1 MHMKRFSLPLLAL
14 ALCLFGCTPKE
25 NPTPTPTPDPKPD
38 PPTEQVV
45 PAKVTL
51 NETSVSLTGEESKVV
66 TFTSA
71 TDWKAAVASDGSS
84 WLTVSPASGS
94 AGTTSVT
101 VKAKANPAYD
111 DRKTTFTITGTG
123 KDGSTSTGTV
133 HVTQAATLGMV
144 VEQKAFEVAAAGGT
158 VTVKVKAN
166 TDYTYT
172 IDASGQGWITETTT
186 RALTE
191 YVHTFKVDANDQY
204 DSRQGTITFKNTK
217 TGETDPVT
225 VTQDALLGM
234 IVEQK
239 AFEVATTGGSI
250 TVTVKANTE
259 YDYVISESC
268 KEWIT
273 ESATRGLTEYTHTF
287 KIAPNDQYDERIGVI
302 TFRDTKTGATEE
314 VQVKQASKS
323 GMFLATDSAEVSWEE
338 QTVEVKLMTNLD
350 FNVSIYNDWIA
361 RVDTRGLPEDI
372 VLFRIAANEYG
383 TPRTGEINFS
393 SADGSTSAVFTVKQ
407 GISPEF
413 EAERTALM
421 AIFNA
426 LDGSNWES
434 HENWGTEAPVTM
446 WPKVMCDENGH
457 VVSLNLNDPG
467 IKGSLPPEIGNLP
480 YLTDLNMGGPYVDCH
495 FTGSLPEE
503 IGNLTNL
510 KRLQMDNCPFEG
522 RLPES
527 LGNLSNLEWLYIA
540 RCEKLAPGPIPSW
553 IGNLT
558 KLKLIQ
564 IYGHNFTG
572 QLPESIGNLTNLEHL
587 DIIHCSLD
595 STVPASFGN
604 LRNLKFLRMSE
615 NGNLH
620 GPIPASLS
628 NLPEWW
634 RLWPGVV
641 YGNRFSQQD
650 IVDSNLPAPKG
661 QKLTASDGST
671 LDLDAVL
678 SGNKYTLLH
687 AWDIDFPNCLDFM
700 QTLRN
705 YYKQLPSGELYVFGL
720 MSSNKL
726 ESAQAQEAYNQAKG
740 IYAQYD
746 IPWKQVFDEVYSY
759 NRPFGDEYGDSC
771 YPYGSINEVVL
782 FKGDKVVRTSLA
794 TGIPNDC
801 LTYLADEY
809 DLTLKFYESTDYSQ
823 DGKVEMLQTAK
834 EGNGIDLV
842 VMGDGFSDRLIADGT
857 YRKTMVDA
865 MEGFFSVE
873 PFASFRNLFNVYM
886 VTAVSKN
893 EEFSIGTET
902 ALAGYFNATGTV
914 CNGSIATVQEYARK
928 AVDETRLQNATCLA
942 ILNKEMPA
950 GYTYMLDPEAE
961 NDYGGGT
968 GIAFVALGAG
978 SFTGFGDD
986 TMAEIIHHEGG
997 GHAFG
1002 KLADEYYYDFN
1013 GPVSQD
1019 GLDYLHQVEKYGW
1032 YKNIDSE
1039 SSPTAV
1045 KWAKF
1050 LADPRYADE
1059 HLGVYEG
1066 ADLCISGLYRPTEDS
1081 IMFTNKGKF
1090 NAPSREAIY
1099 YRIHKL
1105 AYGASWKYDY
1115 ETFVSWDAKNQ

>member
-101 VKAKANPAYD
+101 VKAKANPTYD

-144 VEQKAFEVAAAGGT
+144 VEQKAFEAPAAGGT
-158 VTVKVKAN
+158 VTVKVKTN

-191 YVHTFKVDANDQY
+191 YTHTFKVDANDRY

-217 TGETDPVT
+217 TGETDQVT
-225 VTQDALLGM
+225 ITQGALLGM

-239 AFEVATTGGSI
+239 AFEVAETGGSI

-273 ESATRGLTEYTHTF
+273 ESTTRGLTEYTHTF

-314 VQVKQASKS
+314 VQVKQA
-323 GMFLATDSAEVSWEE
+323 A
-338 QTVEVKLMTNLD
+338 
-350 FNVSIYNDWIA
+350 
-361 RVDTRGLPEDI
+361 
-372 VLFRIAANEYG
+372 
-383 TPRTGEINFS
+383 
-393 SADGSTSAVFTVKQ
+393 KQ
-407 GISPEF
+407 GIPPEF

-426 LDGSNWES
+426 LDGPNWES
-434 HENWGTEAPVTM
+434 HEYWGTEAPVTW
-446 WPKVMCDENGH
+446 WPNILCDENGH
-457 VVSLNLNDPG
+457 VVSLNLSDPG

-540 RCEKLAPGPIPSW
+540 RCEKLAPSPIPSW

-587 DIIHCSLD
+587 DIKYCSLD

-604 LRNLKFLRMSE
+604 LRNLKFLRLSE

-628 NLPEWW
+628 NIPEWW

-720 MSSNKL
+720 MSSNQL
-726 ESAQAQEAYNQAKG
+726 ESAQAQEEYNQAKG

-914 CNGSIATVQEYARK
+914 CNGSIAAVQEYARK

-950 GYTYMLDPEAE
+950 GYAYMLDPEAE
-961 NDYGGGT
+961 NDYGCGT

-978 SFTGFGDD
+978 SFIGFGDN

-1050 LADPRYADE
+1050 LADPRYAGE

-1066 ADLCISGLYRPTEDS
+1066 AALCISGLYRPTEDS
-1081 IMFTNKGKF
+1081 IMFTNKGQY

-1115 ETFVSWDAKNQ
+1115 ETFVSWDAKNR

>member
-1 MHMKRFSLPLLAL
+1 MKRFSLPLLAL

-51 NETSVSLTGEESKVV
+51 NETSVSLTGEESKAV

-84 WLTVSPASGS
+84 WLTVSPTSGS

-111 DRKTTFTITGTG
+111 DRETTFTITGTG

-144 VEQKAFEVAAAGGT
+144 VEQKAFEVPAAGGT

-191 YVHTFKVDANDQY
+191 YVHTFKVDANDRY

-217 TGETDPVT
+217 TGETDQVT
-225 VTQDALLGM
+225 ITQDALLGM

-239 AFEVATTGGSI
+239 VFEVAETGGSI

-273 ESATRGLTEYTHTF
+273 ESTTRGLTEYTHTF

-314 VQVKQASKS
+314 VQVKQASK
-323 GMFLATDSAEVSWEE
+323 G
-338 QTVEVKLMTNLD
+338 
-350 FNVSIYNDWIA
+350 
-361 RVDTRGLPEDI
+361 
-372 VLFRIAANEYG
+372 
-383 TPRTGEINFS
+383 
-393 SADGSTSAVFTVKQ
+393 

-426 LDGSNWES
+426 LDGPNWES
-434 HENWGTEAPVTM
+434 HEYWGTEAPVTW
-446 WPKVMCDENGH
+446 WPNILCDENGH
-457 VVSLNLNDPG
+457 VVSLNLSDPG

-527 LGNLSNLEWLYIA
+527 LGNLSNLERLYITY
-540 RCEKLAPGPIPSW
+540 CEKLAPGPIPSW

-572 QLPESIGNLTNLEHL
+572 QLPESLGNLTNLEKL
-587 DIIHCSLD
+587 DIMHCSLD

-634 RLWPGVV
+634 RLWPRVV

-687 AWDIDFPNCLDFM
+687 AWDIYFPNCLDFM

-720 MSSNKL
+720 MSSNQL

-950 GYTYMLDPEAE
+950 GYAYMLDPEAE
-961 NDYGGGT
+961 NDYGCGT

-978 SFTGFGDD
+978 SFIGFGDN

-1050 LADPRYADE
+1050 LADPRYAGE

-1066 ADLCISGLYRPTEDS
+1066 AALCISGLYRPTEDS
-1081 IMFTNKGKF
+1081 IMFTNKGQY

-1115 ETFVSWDAKNQ
+1115 ETFVSWDAKNR

>member
-1 MHMKRFSLPLLAL
+1 MKRFSLPLLAL

-51 NETSVSLTGEESKVV
+51 NETSVSLTGEGSKVV

-101 VKAKANPAYD
+101 VKAKANPTYD
-111 DRKTTFTITGTG
+111 DRETTFTITGTG

-144 VEQKAFEVAAAGGT
+144 VEQKAFEVPAAGGT

-217 TGETDPVT
+217 TGETDQVT

-239 AFEVATTGGSI
+239 AFEVAETGGSI

-273 ESATRGLTEYTHTF
+273 ESTTRGLTEYTHTF

-314 VQVKQASKS
+314 VQV
-323 GMFLATDSAEVSWEE
+323 
-338 QTVEVKLMTNLD
+338 
-350 FNVSIYNDWIA
+350 
-361 RVDTRGLPEDI
+361 R
-372 VLFRIAANEYG
+372 
-383 TPRTGEINFS
+383 
-393 SADGSTSAVFTVKQ
+393 Q
-407 GISPEF
+407 GVSPEF
-413 EAERTALM
+413 EAERAALM

-426 LDGSNWES
+426 LDGPNWES
-434 HENWGTEAPVTM
+434 HEYWGTEAPVTW
-446 WPKVMCDENGH
+446 WPNILCDENGH

-720 MSSNKL
+720 MSSNQL
-726 ESAQAQEAYNQAKG
+726 ESAQAQEEYNQAKG

-857 YRKTMVDA
+857 YRKTMV
-865 MEGFFSVE
+865 
-873 PFASFRNLFNVYM
+873 LFNVYM

-961 NDYGGGT
+961 NDYGCGT

-978 SFTGFGDD
+978 SFTGFGDN

-1050 LADPRYADE
+1050 LADPRYAGE

-1066 ADLCISGLYRPTEDS
+1066 AALCISGLYRPTEES
-1081 IMFTNKGKF
+1081 IMFTNKGQY

-1115 ETFVSWDAKNQ
+1115 ETFVSWDAKNR

>member
-25 NPTPTPTPDPKPD
+25 NLTPTPTPDPKPD

-51 NETSVSLTGEESKVV
+51 NETSVSLTGEGSKVV

-71 TDWKAAVASDGSS
+71 TDWKAAVASGGSS
-84 WLTVSPASGS
+84 WLTVSPTSGS

-101 VKAKANPAYD
+101 VKAKANPTYD
-111 DRKTTFTITGTG
+111 DRETTFTITGTG

-144 VEQKAFEVAAAGGT
+144 VEQKAFEVPAAGGT

-172 IDASGQGWITETTT
+172 IDASGQGWIAETTT

-217 TGETDPVT
+217 TGETDQVT

-239 AFEVATTGGSI
+239 AFEVAETGGSI

-273 ESATRGLTEYTHTF
+273 ESTTRGLTEYTHTF
-287 KIAPNDQYDERIGVI
+287 KIAPNDQCDERIGVI
-302 TFRDTKTGATEE
+302 TFRNTKTGATEE
-314 VQVKQASKS
+314 VQV
-323 GMFLATDSAEVSWEE
+323 
-338 QTVEVKLMTNLD
+338 
-350 FNVSIYNDWIA
+350 
-361 RVDTRGLPEDI
+361 R
-372 VLFRIAANEYG
+372 
-383 TPRTGEINFS
+383 
-393 SADGSTSAVFTVKQ
+393 Q

-413 EAERTALM
+413 EAERAALM

-426 LDGSNWES
+426 LDGPNWES
-434 HENWGTEAPVTM
+434 HGYWGTEAPVTR

-527 LGNLSNLEWLYIA
+527 LGNLSNLERLYITY
-540 RCEKLAPGPIPSW
+540 CEKLAPGPIPSW

-558 KLKLIQ
+558 KLKFIQ

-572 QLPESIGNLTNLEHL
+572 QLPESLGNLTNLEHL
-587 DIIHCSLD
+587 EIKHCSLD

-687 AWDIDFPNCLDFM
+687 AWDIYFPNCLDFM

-720 MSSNKL
+720 MSSNQL

-794 TGIPNDC
+794 TGIPHDC

-902 ALAGYFNATGTV
+902 ALEGYFNATGTV
-914 CNGSIATVQEYARK
+914 CTGSIAAVQEYARK

-1013 GPVSQD
+1013 EPVSQN

-1066 ADLCISGLYRPTEDS
+1066 AALCISGLYRPTEDS

-1105 AYGASWKYDY
+1105 AYGASWEYDY
-1115 ETFVSWDAKNQ
+1115 ETFVSWDAKNR

>member
-1 MHMKRFSLPLLAL
+1 MKRFSLPLLAL

-25 NPTPTPTPDPKPD
+25 NPTPTPTPNPKPD

-84 WLTVSPASGS
+84 WLTVSPTSGS

-101 VKAKANPAYD
+101 VKAKANPTYD

-144 VEQKAFEVAAAGGT
+144 VEQKAFEVPAAGGT

-191 YVHTFKVDANDQY
+191 YVHTFKVDANDRY

-217 TGETDPVT
+217 TGETDQVT

-239 AFEVATTGGSI
+239 AFEVAETGGSI

-273 ESATRGLTEYTHTF
+273 ESTTRGLTEYTHTF

-314 VQVKQASKS
+314 VQVKQASK
-323 GMFLATDSAEVSWEE
+323 E
-338 QTVEVKLMTNLD
+338 
-350 FNVSIYNDWIA
+350 
-361 RVDTRGLPEDI
+361 
-372 VLFRIAANEYG
+372 
-383 TPRTGEINFS
+383 
-393 SADGSTSAVFTVKQ
+393 

-413 EAERTALM
+413 EAERAALM

-426 LDGSNWES
+426 LDGPNWES
-434 HENWGTEAPVTM
+434 HEYWGTEAPVTW
-446 WPKVMCDENGH
+446 WPNILCDENGH

-553 IGNLT
+553 IGNLA
-558 KLKLIQ
+558 KLKVLQ

-572 QLPESIGNLTNLEHL
+572 QLPESLGELTNLEKL

-661 QKLTASDGST
+661 RKLTASDGST

-687 AWDIDFPNCLDFM
+687 AWDIYFPNCLDFM

-726 ESAQAQEAYNQAKG
+726 ESAQAQEEYNQAKG

-950 GYTYMLDPEAE
+950 GYAYMLDPEAE
-961 NDYGGGT
+961 NDYGCGT

-978 SFTGFGDD
+978 SFIGFGDN

-1050 LADPRYADE
+1050 LADPRYAGE

-1066 ADLCISGLYRPTEDS
+1066 AALCISGLYRPTEES

-1115 ETFVSWDAKNQ
+1115 ETFVSWDAKNR

>member
-1 MHMKRFSLPLLAL
+1 MKRFSLPLLAL

-51 NETSVSLTGEESKVV
+51 NETSVSLTGEGSKVV

-71 TDWKAAVASDGSS
+71 TDWKAAVASGGSS

-101 VKAKANPAYD
+101 VKAKANPTYD
-111 DRKTTFTITGTG
+111 DRETTFTITGTG

-144 VEQKAFEVAAAGGT
+144 VEQKAFEVPAAGGT

-191 YVHTFKVDANDQY
+191 YTHTFKVDANDRY

-217 TGETDPVT
+217 TGETDQVT
-225 VTQDALLGM
+225 ITQGALLGM

-239 AFEVATTGGSI
+239 VFEVAETGGSI

-273 ESATRGLTEYTHTF
+273 ESTTRGLTEYTHTF

-302 TFRDTKTGATEE
+302 TFRDTKSGATEE
-314 VQVKQASKS
+314 VQVKQA
-323 GMFLATDSAEVSWEE
+323 A
-338 QTVEVKLMTNLD
+338 
-350 FNVSIYNDWIA
+350 
-361 RVDTRGLPEDI
+361 
-372 VLFRIAANEYG
+372 
-383 TPRTGEINFS
+383 
-393 SADGSTSAVFTVKQ
+393 KQ
-407 GISPEF
+407 GIPPEF

-426 LDGSNWES
+426 LDGPNWES
-434 HENWGTEAPVTM
+434 HEYWGTEAPVTW
-446 WPKVMCDENGH
+446 WPNILCDENGH
-457 VVSLNLNDPG
+457 VVSLNLSDPG

-540 RCEKLAPGPIPSW
+540 RCEKLAPSPIPSW

-587 DIIHCSLD
+587 DIKYCSLD

-604 LRNLKFLRMSE
+604 LRNLKFLRLSE

-628 NLPEWW
+628 NIPEWW

-720 MSSNKL
+720 MSSNQL
-726 ESAQAQEAYNQAKG
+726 ESAQAQEEYNQAKG

-950 GYTYMLDPEAE
+950 GYAYMLDPEAE
-961 NDYGGGT
+961 NDYGCGT

-978 SFTGFGDD
+978 SFIGFGDN

-1050 LADPRYADE
+1050 LADPRYAGE

-1066 ADLCISGLYRPTEDS
+1066 AALCISGLYRPTEES
-1081 IMFTNKGKF
+1081 IMFTNKGQY

-1115 ETFVSWDAKNQ
+1115 ETFVSWDAKNR

>member
-1 MHMKRFSLPLLAL
+1 MKRFSLPLLAL
-14 ALCLFGCTPKE
+14 ALCLVGCTPKE

-101 VKAKANPAYD
+101 VKAKANPTYD
-111 DRKTTFTITGTG
+111 DRETTVTITGTG

-144 VEQKAFEVAAAGGT
+144 VEQKAFEVPAAGGT

-191 YVHTFKVDANDQY
+191 YTHTFKVDANDRY

-217 TGETDPVT
+217 TGETDQVT
-225 VTQDALLGM
+225 ITQGALLGM

-239 AFEVATTGGSI
+239 VFEVAATGGSI

-273 ESATRGLTEYTHTF
+273 ESTTRGLTEYTHTF

-314 VQVKQASKS
+314 VQVKQASK
-323 GMFLATDSAEVSWEE
+323 G
-338 QTVEVKLMTNLD
+338 
-350 FNVSIYNDWIA
+350 
-361 RVDTRGLPEDI
+361 
-372 VLFRIAANEYG
+372 
-383 TPRTGEINFS
+383 
-393 SADGSTSAVFTVKQ
+393 

-413 EAERTALM
+413 EAERAALM

-426 LDGSNWES
+426 LDGPNWES
-434 HENWGTEAPVTM
+434 HEYWGTEAPVTW
-446 WPKVMCDENGH
+446 WPNILCDENGH

-540 RCEKLAPGPIPSW
+540 RCEKLAPSPIPSW

-587 DIIHCSLD
+587 DIKYCSLD

-604 LRNLKFLRMSE
+604 LRNLKFLRLSE

-628 NLPEWW
+628 NIPEWW

-661 QKLTASDGST
+661 QKLIASDGST

-720 MSSNKL
+720 MSSNQL
-726 ESAQAQEAYNQAKG
+726 ESAQAQEEYNQAKG

-950 GYTYMLDPEAE
+950 GYAYMLDPEAE
-961 NDYGGGT
+961 NDYGCGT

-978 SFTGFGDD
+978 SFIGFGDN

-1050 LADPRYADE
+1050 LADPRYAGE

-1066 ADLCISGLYRPTEDS
+1066 AALCISGLYRPTEDS
-1081 IMFTNKGKF
+1081 IMFTNKGQY

-1115 ETFVSWDAKNQ
+1115 ETFVSWDAKNR

>member
-1 MHMKRFSLPLLAL
+1 MKRFSLPLLAL

-101 VKAKANPAYD
+101 VKAKANPTYD
-111 DRKTTFTITGTG
+111 DRETTVTITGTG

-144 VEQKAFEVAAAGGT
+144 VEQKAFEVPAAGGT

-217 TGETDPVT
+217 TGETDQVT

-239 AFEVATTGGSI
+239 AFEVAETGGSI

-273 ESATRGLTEYTHTF
+273 ESTTRGLTEYTHTF

-314 VQVKQASKS
+314 VQVKQASK
-323 GMFLATDSAEVSWEE
+323 G
-338 QTVEVKLMTNLD
+338 
-350 FNVSIYNDWIA
+350 
-361 RVDTRGLPEDI
+361 
-372 VLFRIAANEYG
+372 
-383 TPRTGEINFS
+383 
-393 SADGSTSAVFTVKQ
+393 

-413 EAERTALM
+413 EAERAALM

-426 LDGSNWES
+426 LDGPNWES
-434 HENWGTEAPVTM
+434 HEYWGTEAPVTW
-446 WPKVMCDENGH
+446 WPNILCDENGH

-480 YLTDLNMGGPYVDCH
+480 YLTSLNMGGPYVDCH

-527 LGNLSNLEWLYIA
+527 LGNLSNLEGLYITY
-540 RCEKLAPGPIPSW
+540 CEKLAPGPIPSW

-572 QLPESIGNLTNLEHL
+572 QLPESLGNLTNLEKL

-604 LRNLKFLRMSE
+604 LRNLKFLRLSE

-687 AWDIDFPNCLDFM
+687 AWDIYFPNCLDFM

-705 YYKQLPSGELYVFGL
+705 YYKQLPSGELSVFGL
-720 MSSNKL
+720 MSSNQL
-726 ESAQAQEAYNQAKG
+726 ESAQAQEEYNQAKG

-950 GYTYMLDPEAE
+950 GYAYMLDPEAE
-961 NDYGGGT
+961 NDYGCGT

-978 SFTGFGDD
+978 SFIGFGDN

-1050 LADPRYADE
+1050 LADPRYAGE

-1081 IMFTNKGKF
+1081 IMFTNKGQY

-1115 ETFVSWDAKNQ
+1115 ETFVSWDAKNR

>member
-1 MHMKRFSLPLLAL
+1 MKRFSLPLLAL

-51 NETSVSLTGEESKVV
+51 NETSVSLTGEGSKVV

-71 TDWKAAVASDGSS
+71 TDWKAAVASGGSS
-84 WLTVSPASGS
+84 WLTVSPTSGS

-101 VKAKANPAYD
+101 VKAKANPTYD
-111 DRKTTFTITGTG
+111 DRETTFTITGTG

-144 VEQKAFEVAAAGGT
+144 VEQKAFEVPAAGGT

-217 TGETDPVT
+217 TGETDQVT

-239 AFEVATTGGSI
+239 AFEVAETGGSI

-273 ESATRGLTEYTHTF
+273 ESTTRGLTEYTHTF
-287 KIAPNDQYDERIGVI
+287 KIAPNDQCDERIGVI

-314 VQVKQASKS
+314 VQV
-323 GMFLATDSAEVSWEE
+323 
-338 QTVEVKLMTNLD
+338 
-350 FNVSIYNDWIA
+350 
-361 RVDTRGLPEDI
+361 R
-372 VLFRIAANEYG
+372 
-383 TPRTGEINFS
+383 
-393 SADGSTSAVFTVKQ
+393 Q

-413 EAERTALM
+413 EAERAALM

-426 LDGSNWES
+426 LDGPNWES
-434 HENWGTEAPVTM
+434 HEYWGTEAPVTW
-446 WPKVMCDENGH
+446 WPNIMCDENGH

-558 KLKLIQ
+558 KLKVLQ

-587 DIIHCSLD
+587 DIKHCSLD

-687 AWDIDFPNCLDFM
+687 AWDIYFPNCLDFM

-720 MSSNKL
+720 MSSNQQ

-857 YRKTMVDA
+857 YRKTMADA

-902 ALAGYFNATGTV
+902 ALEGYFNATGTV
-914 CNGSIATVQEYARK
+914 CTGSIAAVQEYARK

-1013 GPVSQD
+1013 EPVSQN

-1050 LADPRYADE
+1050 LADPRYAGE

-1066 ADLCISGLYRPTEDS
+1066 AALCISGLYRPTEDS

-1115 ETFVSWDAKNQ
+1115 ETFVSWDAKNR

>member
-38 PPTEQVV
+38 SPTEQVV

-51 NETSVSLTGEESKVV
+51 NETSVSLTGEESKAV

-84 WLTVSPASGS
+84 WLTVSPTSGS

-144 VEQKAFEVAAAGGT
+144 VEQKAFEAPAAGGT
-158 VTVKVKAN
+158 VTVRVKAN

-172 IDASGQGWITETTT
+172 IDASSQGWITETTT

-191 YVHTFKVDANDQY
+191 YTHTFKVDANDQY

-217 TGETDPVT
+217 TGETDQVT

-239 AFEVATTGGSI
+239 AFEVAETGGSI

-273 ESATRGLTEYTHTF
+273 ESTTRGLTEYTHTF

-314 VQVKQASKS
+314 VQVKQASK
-323 GMFLATDSAEVSWEE
+323 G
-338 QTVEVKLMTNLD
+338 
-350 FNVSIYNDWIA
+350 
-361 RVDTRGLPEDI
+361 
-372 VLFRIAANEYG
+372 
-383 TPRTGEINFS
+383 
-393 SADGSTSAVFTVKQ
+393 

-413 EAERTALM
+413 EAERAALM

-426 LDGSNWES
+426 LDGPNWES
-434 HENWGTEAPVTM
+434 HEYWGTEAPVTW
-446 WPKVMCDENGH
+446 WPNILCDENGH

-527 LGNLSNLEWLYIA
+527 LGNLSNLERLYITY
-540 RCEKLAPGPIPSW
+540 CEKLAPGPIPSW

-572 QLPESIGNLTNLEHL
+572 QLPESLGNLTNLEKL
-587 DIIHCSLD
+587 DIMHCSLD

-634 RLWPGVV
+634 RLWPRVV

-687 AWDIDFPNCLDFM
+687 AWDIYFPNCLDFM

-902 ALAGYFNATGTV
+902 ALAGYFNAMGTV

-1013 GPVSQD
+1013 EPVSQN

-1066 ADLCISGLYRPTEDS
+1066 AALCISGLYRPTEDS

-1115 ETFVSWDAKNQ
+1115 ETFVSWDAKNR

>member
-1 MHMKRFSLPLLAL
+1 MKRFSLPLLAL

-71 TDWKAAVASDGSS
+71 TDWKAAVANDGSS

-133 HVTQAATLGMV
+133 HVTQAATLGIV

-172 IDASGQGWITETTT
+172 IDVSGQGWITETTT

-217 TGETDPVT
+217 TGETDLVT
-225 VTQDALLGM
+225 ITQDALRGI

-239 AFEVATTGGSI
+239 VFEVAETGGSI

-273 ESATRGLTEYTHTF
+273 ESTTRGLTEYTHTF

-314 VQVKQASKS
+314 VQVKQASK
-323 GMFLATDSAEVSWEE
+323 G
-338 QTVEVKLMTNLD
+338 
-350 FNVSIYNDWIA
+350 
-361 RVDTRGLPEDI
+361 
-372 VLFRIAANEYG
+372 
-383 TPRTGEINFS
+383 
-393 SADGSTSAVFTVKQ
+393 

-413 EAERTALM
+413 EAERAALM

-426 LDGSNWES
+426 LDGPNWES
-434 HENWGTEAPVTM
+434 HEYWGTEAPVTW
-446 WPKVMCDENGH
+446 WPNILCDENGH

-540 RCEKLAPGPIPSW
+540 RCEKLAPGPIPCW

-558 KLKLIQ
+558 KLKLIL

-572 QLPESIGNLTNLEHL
+572 QLPESIGNLTNLENL
-587 DIIHCSLD
+587 DIKYCSLD

-604 LRNLKFLRMSE
+604 LRNLKFLRLSE

-628 NLPEWW
+628 NIPEWW

-661 QKLTASDGST
+661 QKLIASDGST

-720 MSSNKL
+720 MSSNQL
-726 ESAQAQEAYNQAKG
+726 ESAQAQEEYNQAKG

-950 GYTYMLDPEAE
+950 GYAYMLDPEAE
-961 NDYGGGT
+961 NDYGCGT

-978 SFTGFGDD
+978 SFIGFGDN

-1050 LADPRYADE
+1050 LADPRYAGE

-1066 ADLCISGLYRPTEDS
+1066 AALCISGLYRPTEES
-1081 IMFTNKGKF
+1081 IMFTNKGQY

-1115 ETFVSWDAKNQ
+1115 ETFVSWDAKNR

>member
-1 MHMKRFSLPLLAL
+1 MKRFSLPLLAL

-25 NPTPTPTPDPKPD
+25 NPTPTPTPDPTPD

-51 NETSVSLTGEESKVV
+51 NETSVSLTGEGSKVV

-71 TDWKAAVASDGSS
+71 TDWKAAVASGGSS

-101 VKAKANPAYD
+101 VKAKANPTYD
-111 DRKTTFTITGTG
+111 DRETTFTITGTG

-144 VEQKAFEVAAAGGT
+144 VEQKAFEVPAAGGT

-191 YVHTFKVDANDQY
+191 YVHTFKVDANDRY
-204 DSRQGTITFKNTK
+204 DSRQGIITFKNTK
-217 TGETDPVT
+217 TGETDQVT
-225 VTQDALLGM
+225 ITQDALLGM

-239 AFEVATTGGSI
+239 VFEVAATGGSI

-273 ESATRGLTEYTHTF
+273 ESTTRGLTEYTHTF

-302 TFRDTKTGATEE
+302 TFRDTKSGATEE
-314 VQVKQASKS
+314 VQVKQASK
-323 GMFLATDSAEVSWEE
+323 E
-338 QTVEVKLMTNLD
+338 
-350 FNVSIYNDWIA
+350 
-361 RVDTRGLPEDI
+361 
-372 VLFRIAANEYG
+372 
-383 TPRTGEINFS
+383 
-393 SADGSTSAVFTVKQ
+393 

-413 EAERTALM
+413 EAERAALM

-426 LDGSNWES
+426 LDGPNWES
-434 HENWGTEAPVTM
+434 HEYWGTEAPVTW
-446 WPKVMCDENGH
+446 WPNILCDENGH

-587 DIIHCSLD
+587 DIKYCSLD

-604 LRNLKFLRMSE
+604 LRNLKFLRLSE

-628 NLPEWW
+628 NIPEWW

-720 MSSNKL
+720 MSSNQL
-726 ESAQAQEAYNQAKG
+726 ESAQAQEEYNQAKG

-950 GYTYMLDPEAE
+950 GYAYMLDPEAE
-961 NDYGGGT
+961 NDYGCGT

-978 SFTGFGDD
+978 SFIGFGDN

-1050 LADPRYADE
+1050 LADPRYAGE

-1066 ADLCISGLYRPTEDS
+1066 AALCISGLYRPTEES
-1081 IMFTNKGKF
+1081 IMFTNKGQY

-1115 ETFVSWDAKNQ
+1115 ETFVSWDAKNR

>member
-25 NPTPTPTPDPKPD
+25 NPTPTPDPKPD

-51 NETSVSLTGEESKVV
+51 NETSVSLTGEGSKVV

-71 TDWKAAVASDGSS
+71 TDWKAAVASGGSS
-84 WLTVSPASGS
+84 WLTVSPTSGS

-101 VKAKANPAYD
+101 VKAKANPTYD
-111 DRKTTFTITGTG
+111 DRETTFTITGTG

-144 VEQKAFEVAAAGGT
+144 VEQKAFEVPAAGGT

-172 IDASGQGWITETTT
+172 IDASGQGWIAETTT

-204 DSRQGTITFKNTK
+204 DSRQGAITFKNTK
-217 TGETDPVT
+217 TGETDQVT

-239 AFEVATTGGSI
+239 AFEVAETGGSI

-273 ESATRGLTEYTHTF
+273 ESTTRGLTEYTHTF

-314 VQVKQASKS
+314 VQVRQASQS

-338 QTVEVKLMTNLD
+338 QTIEVKLMTNLD

-383 TPRTGEINFS
+383 TPRTGEIHFFP
-393 SADGSTSAVFTVKQ
+393 ADGSTPAVFTVKQ

-434 HENWGTEAPVTM
+434 HENWGTDNPFYQWAYLE
-446 WPKVMCDENGH
+446 CDENGH
-457 VVSLNLNDPG
+457 VKTLSLRDPK
-467 IKGSLPPEIGNLP
+467 IKGSLPPQIGDLP
-480 YLTDLNMGGPYVDCH
+480 YLTSLFLGAIYVDCG
-495 FTGSLPEE
+495 FTGSVPEE
-503 IGNLTNL
+503 IGNLHNL
-510 KRLQMDNCPFEG
+510 EDLRMTGCPFTG
-522 RLPES
+522 ALPES
-527 LGNLSNLEWLYIA
+527 IGTLPKLEKLIIE
-540 RCEKLAPGPIPSW
+540 RCEKLDPGPIPSW

-558 KLKLIQ
+558 TLKFLL
-564 IYGHNFTG
+564 IYGYNFTG
-572 QLPESIGNLTNLEHL
+572 QLPESLGNLTNLENL
-587 DIIHCSLD
+587 DIKYCSLD

-615 NGNLH
+615 NVGLH

-628 NLPEWW
+628 NIPDWW
-634 RLWPGVV
+634 LWWPQVLF
-641 YGNRFSQQD
+641 GNRFTQQD
-650 IVDSNLPAPKG
+650 VRDSNLPAPKG
-661 QKLTASDGST
+661 YRLTASDGSAI
-671 LDLDAVL
+671 DFDAL
-678 SGNKYTLLH
+678 RSANKYTLLH
-687 AWDIDFPNCLDFM
+687 SWSVDFAICVDYMN
-700 QTLRN
+700 TLRN
-705 YYKQLPSGELYVFGL
+705 YYNQLPSGELAVLGC
-720 MSSNKL
+720 MASNKG
-726 ESAQAQEAYNQAKG
+726 EQAPEDFEKARTLYTRNE
-740 IYAQYD
+740 
-746 IPWKQVFDEVYSY
+746 IPWKQYFDDVYSD
-759 NRPFGDEYGDSC
+759 NRPFGLKNGEIL
-771 YPYGSINEVVL
+771 YPDGGQNEVII
-782 FKGDKVVRTSLA
+782 FQGDKAVCTSLA
-794 TGIPNDC
+794 TGNPDDC
-801 LTYLADEY
+801 LAFIADEY
-809 DLTLKFYESTDYSQ
+809 NLTLQFYESTDYSQ
-823 DGKVEMLQTAK
+823 DGKVETLQTAK

-857 YRKTMVDA
+857 YRKALVEA
-865 MEGFFSVE
+865 VEGFFSEE
-873 PFASFRNLFNVYM
+873 PMASFRNLFNVYL
-886 VTAVSKN
+886 VNVVSQN
-893 EEFSIGTET
+893 EEFSPGAVT
-902 ALAGYFNATGTV
+902 ALGSFFTPLGDACGGYPDAV
-914 CNGSIATVQEYARK
+914 KAR
-928 AVDETRLQNATCLA
+928 ALGAISEERFENATC
-942 ILNKEMPA
+942 ITVLNRMLPA
-950 GYTYMLDPEAE
+950 GHAYMLDPEAGNE
-961 NDYGGGT
+961 LGGAGV
-968 GIAFVALGAG
+968 AFVGLG
-978 SFTGFGDD
+978 SGDFD
-986 TMAEIIHHEGG
+986 GHGDVSMAELVLHEAA

-1002 KLADEYYYDFN
+1002 KLADEYYYYFN
-1013 GPVSQD
+1013 GPATPEI
-1019 GLDYLHQVEKYGW
+1019 LDYLHQVEKYGW

-1066 ADLCISGLYRPTEDS
+1066 AALCISGLYRPTEDS
-1081 IMFTNKGKF
+1081 IMFTNKGQY

-1115 ETFVSWDAKNQ
+1115 ETFVSWDAKNR

>member
-51 NETSVSLTGEESKVV
+51 NETSVSLTGEGSKVV

-71 TDWKAAVASDGSS
+71 TDWKAAVASGGSS
-84 WLTVSPASGS
+84 WLTVSPTSGS

-101 VKAKANPAYD
+101 VKAKANPTYD
-111 DRKTTFTITGTG
+111 DRETTFTITGTG

-144 VEQKAFEVAAAGGT
+144 VEQKAFEVPAAGGT
-158 VTVKVKAN
+158 VTVKVKTN

-191 YVHTFKVDANDQY
+191 YVHTFKVDANDRY

-217 TGETDPVT
+217 TGETDQVT
-225 VTQDALLGM
+225 ITQDALLGM

-239 AFEVATTGGSI
+239 AFEVAETGGSI

-273 ESATRGLTEYTHTF
+273 ESTTRGLTEYTHTF

-314 VQVKQASKS
+314 VQVKQASK
-323 GMFLATDSAEVSWEE
+323 G
-338 QTVEVKLMTNLD
+338 
-350 FNVSIYNDWIA
+350 
-361 RVDTRGLPEDI
+361 
-372 VLFRIAANEYG
+372 
-383 TPRTGEINFS
+383 
-393 SADGSTSAVFTVKQ
+393 

-413 EAERTALM
+413 EAERAALM

-426 LDGSNWES
+426 LDGPNWES
-434 HENWGTEAPVTM
+434 HEYWGTEAPVTW
-446 WPKVMCDENGH
+446 WPNILCDENGH

-510 KRLQMDNCPFEG
+510 KRLQMVNCPFEG

-527 LGNLSNLEWLYIA
+527 LGNLSNLEGLYITY
-540 RCEKLAPGPIPSW
+540 CEKLAPGPIPSW
-553 IGNLT
+553 IGNLA
-558 KLKLIQ
+558 KLKVLQ

-572 QLPESIGNLTNLEHL
+572 QLPESLGNLTNLEKL

-634 RLWPGVV
+634 RLWPRVV

-687 AWDIDFPNCLDFM
+687 AWDIYFPNCLDFM

-950 GYTYMLDPEAE
+950 GYAYMLDPEAE
-961 NDYGGGT
+961 NDYGCGT

-978 SFTGFGDD
+978 SFIGFGDN

-1050 LADPRYADE
+1050 LADPRYAGE

-1066 ADLCISGLYRPTEDS
+1066 AALCISGLYRPTEDS
-1081 IMFTNKGKF
+1081 IMFTNKGQY

-1115 ETFVSWDAKNQ
+1115 ETFVSWDAKNR

>member
-1 MHMKRFSLPLLAL
+1 MKRFSLPLLAL

-25 NPTPTPTPDPKPD
+25 NPTPTPTPDPTPD

-51 NETSVSLTGEESKVV
+51 NETSVSLTGEGSKVV

-71 TDWKAAVASDGSS
+71 TDWKAAVASGGSS
-84 WLTVSPASGS
+84 WLTVSPTSGS

-101 VKAKANPAYD
+101 VKAKANPTYD
-111 DRKTTFTITGTG
+111 DRETTFTITGTG

-144 VEQKAFEVAAAGGT
+144 VEQKAFEVPAAGGT

-217 TGETDPVT
+217 TGETDQVT

-239 AFEVATTGGSI
+239 AFEVAETGGSI

-273 ESATRGLTEYTHTF
+273 ESTTRGLTEYTHTF

-314 VQVKQASKS
+314 VQV
-323 GMFLATDSAEVSWEE
+323 
-338 QTVEVKLMTNLD
+338 
-350 FNVSIYNDWIA
+350 
-361 RVDTRGLPEDI
+361 R
-372 VLFRIAANEYG
+372 
-383 TPRTGEINFS
+383 
-393 SADGSTSAVFTVKQ
+393 Q

-426 LDGSNWES
+426 LDGPNWES
-434 HENWGTEAPVTM
+434 HEEWGTEAPVTR

-480 YLTDLNMGGPYVDCH
+480 YLTALNMGGPYVDCH

-527 LGNLSNLEWLYIA
+527 LGNLSNLEGLYITY
-540 RCEKLAPGPIPSW
+540 CEKLAPGPIPSW
-553 IGNLT
+553 IGNLA
-558 KLKLIQ
+558 KLKVLQ

-587 DIIHCSLD
+587 DIKHCSLD

-687 AWDIDFPNCLDFM
+687 AWDIYFPNCLDFM

-720 MSSNKL
+720 MSSNQL

-902 ALAGYFNATGTV
+902 ALEGYFNAMGTV
-914 CNGSIATVQEYARK
+914 CTGSIAAVQEYARK

-1013 GPVSQD
+1013 EPVSQN

-1066 ADLCISGLYRPTEDS
+1066 AALCISGLYRPTEDS

-1115 ETFVSWDAKNQ
+1115 ETFVSWDAKNR

>member
-25 NPTPTPTPDPKPD
+25 NPTPTPDPKPDPKPD

-51 NETSVSLTGEESKVV
+51 NETSVSLTGEGSKVV

-84 WLTVSPASGS
+84 WLTVSPTSGS

-101 VKAKANPAYD
+101 VKAKANPTYD
-111 DRKTTFTITGTG
+111 DRETTFTITGTG

-144 VEQKAFEVAAAGGT
+144 VEQKAFEVPAAGGT

-273 ESATRGLTEYTHTF
+273 ESTTRGLTEYTHTF
-287 KIAPNDQYDERIGVI
+287 KIAPNDQCDERIGVI

-314 VQVKQASKS
+314 VQV
-323 GMFLATDSAEVSWEE
+323 
-338 QTVEVKLMTNLD
+338 
-350 FNVSIYNDWIA
+350 
-361 RVDTRGLPEDI
+361 R
-372 VLFRIAANEYG
+372 
-383 TPRTGEINFS
+383 
-393 SADGSTSAVFTVKQ
+393 Q

-413 EAERTALM
+413 EAERAALM

-426 LDGSNWES
+426 LDGPNWES
-434 HENWGTEAPVTM
+434 HGYWGTEAPVTR

-527 LGNLSNLEWLYIA
+527 LGNLSNLEGLYITY
-540 RCEKLAPGPIPSW
+540 CEKLAPGPIPSW

-558 KLKLIQ
+558 KLKFIQ

-572 QLPESIGNLTNLEHL
+572 QLPESLGNLTNLEKL

-604 LRNLKFLRMSE
+604 LRNLRFLRMSE

-661 QKLTASDGST
+661 RKLTASDGST

-687 AWDIDFPNCLDFM
+687 AWDIYFPNCLDFM

-705 YYKQLPSGELYVFGL
+705 YYKQLPSRELYVFGL
-720 MSSNKL
+720 MSSNQQ

-842 VMGDGFSDRLIADGT
+842 VMGDGYSDRLIADGT

-902 ALAGYFNATGTV
+902 ALEGYFSATGTA
-914 CNGSIATVQEYARK
+914 CTGSIAAVQEYARK

-978 SFTGFGDD
+978 SFIGFGDD

-1013 GPVSQD
+1013 EPVSQN

-1050 LADPRYADE
+1050 LADPRYAGE
-1059 HLGVYEG
+1059 QLGVYEG
-1066 ADLCISGLYRPTEDS
+1066 ANLCLTGMYRPTEDS
-1081 IMFTNKGKF
+1081 MMNSNKGKF

-1105 AYGASWKYDY
+1105 AYGTSWKYDY
-1115 ETFVSWDAKNQ
+1115 ETFVKWDAKNR

>member
-1 MHMKRFSLPLLAL
+1 M
-14 ALCLFGCTPKE
+14 
-25 NPTPTPTPDPKPD
+25 
-38 PPTEQVV
+38 
-45 PAKVTL
+45 
-51 NETSVSLTGEESKVV
+51 SLTGEESKVV

-84 WLTVSPASGS
+84 WLTVSPTSGS

-101 VKAKANPAYD
+101 VKAKANPTYD

-144 VEQKAFEVAAAGGT
+144 VEQKAFEVPAAGGT

-172 IDASGQGWITETTT
+172 IDASGQGWITVTTT

-191 YVHTFKVDANDQY
+191 YVHTFKVDANDRY

-217 TGETDPVT
+217 TGETDQVT
-225 VTQDALLGM
+225 ITQGALLGM

-239 AFEVATTGGSI
+239 VFEVAETGGSI

-273 ESATRGLTEYTHTF
+273 ESTTRGLTEYTHTF

-314 VQVKQASKS
+314 VQVKQASK
-323 GMFLATDSAEVSWEE
+323 G
-338 QTVEVKLMTNLD
+338 
-350 FNVSIYNDWIA
+350 
-361 RVDTRGLPEDI
+361 
-372 VLFRIAANEYG
+372 
-383 TPRTGEINFS
+383 
-393 SADGSTSAVFTVKQ
+393 

-413 EAERTALM
+413 EAERAALM

-426 LDGSNWES
+426 LDGPNWES
-434 HENWGTEAPVTM
+434 HEYWGTEAPVTW
-446 WPKVMCDENGH
+446 WPNILCDENGH

-510 KRLQMDNCPFEG
+510 KRLQMVNCPFEG

-527 LGNLSNLEWLYIA
+527 LGNLSNLEGLYITY
-540 RCEKLAPGPIPSW
+540 CEKLAPGPIPSW
-553 IGNLT
+553 IGNLA
-558 KLKLIQ
+558 KLKVLQ

-587 DIIHCSLD
+587 DIKHCSLD

-687 AWDIDFPNCLDFM
+687 AWDIYFPNCLDFM

-720 MSSNKL
+720 MSSNQL
-726 ESAQAQEAYNQAKG
+726 ESAQAQEEYNQAKG

-794 TGIPNDC
+794 TGIPDDC

-950 GYTYMLDPEAE
+950 GYAYMLDPEAE
-961 NDYGGGT
+961 NDYGCGT

-978 SFTGFGDD
+978 SFIGFGDN

-1050 LADPRYADE
+1050 LADPRYAGE

-1066 ADLCISGLYRPTEDS
+1066 AALCISGLYRPTEDS
-1081 IMFTNKGKF
+1081 IMFTNKGQY

-1115 ETFVSWDAKNQ
+1115 ETFVSWDAKNR

>member
-1 MHMKRFSLPLLAL
+1 MKRFSLPLLAL

-51 NETSVSLTGEESKVV
+51 NETSVSLTGEGSKVV

-71 TDWKAAVASDGSS
+71 TDWKAAVASGGSS
-84 WLTVSPASGS
+84 WLTVSPTSGS

-101 VKAKANPAYD
+101 VKAKANPTYD
-111 DRKTTFTITGTG
+111 DRETTFTITGTG

-144 VEQKAFEVAAAGGT
+144 VEQKAFEVPAAGGT

-217 TGETDPVT
+217 TGETDQVT

-239 AFEVATTGGSI
+239 AFEVAETGGSI

-273 ESATRGLTEYTHTF
+273 ESTTRGLTEYTHTF
-287 KIAPNDQYDERIGVI
+287 KIAPNDQCDERIGVI

-314 VQVKQASKS
+314 VQV
-323 GMFLATDSAEVSWEE
+323 
-338 QTVEVKLMTNLD
+338 
-350 FNVSIYNDWIA
+350 
-361 RVDTRGLPEDI
+361 R
-372 VLFRIAANEYG
+372 
-383 TPRTGEINFS
+383 
-393 SADGSTSAVFTVKQ
+393 Q

-426 LDGSNWES
+426 LDGPNWES
-434 HENWGTEAPVTM
+434 HGYWGTEAPVTR
-446 WPKVMCDENGH
+446 WSKVMCDENGH

-527 LGNLSNLEWLYIA
+527 LGNLSNLERLYITY
-540 RCEKLAPGPIPSW
+540 CEKLAPGPIPSW

-558 KLKLIQ
+558 KLKVLQ

-587 DIIHCSLD
+587 DIKHCSLD

-687 AWDIDFPNCLDFM
+687 AWDIYFPNCLDFM

-720 MSSNKL
+720 MSSNQQ
-726 ESAQAQEAYNQAKG
+726 ESSQAQEEYNQAKG

-902 ALAGYFNATGTV
+902 ALAGYFNAMGTV
-914 CNGSIATVQEYARK
+914 CTGSIAAVQEYARK

-950 GYTYMLDPEAE
+950 GYAYMLDPEAE

-1013 GPVSQD
+1013 EPVSQN

-1066 ADLCISGLYRPTEDS
+1066 AALCISGLYRPTEDS

-1115 ETFVSWDAKNQ
+1115 ETFVSWDAKNR

>member
-1 MHMKRFSLPLLAL
+1 MKRFSLPLLAL

-51 NETSVSLTGEESKVV
+51 NETSVSLTGEGSKVV

-71 TDWKAAVASDGSS
+71 TDWKAAVASGGSS

-101 VKAKANPAYD
+101 VKAKANPTYD
-111 DRKTTFTITGTG
+111 DRETTFTITGTG

-144 VEQKAFEVAAAGGT
+144 VEQKAFEVPAAGGT

-191 YVHTFKVDANDQY
+191 YTHTFKVDANDRY

-217 TGETDPVT
+217 TGETDQVT
-225 VTQDALLGM
+225 ITQGALLGM

-239 AFEVATTGGSI
+239 VFEVAETGGSI

-273 ESATRGLTEYTHTF
+273 ESTTRGLTEYTHTF
-287 KIAPNDQYDERIGVI
+287 KIAPNDRYDERIGVI

-314 VQVKQASKS
+314 VQV
-323 GMFLATDSAEVSWEE
+323 
-338 QTVEVKLMTNLD
+338 
-350 FNVSIYNDWIA
+350 
-361 RVDTRGLPEDI
+361 R
-372 VLFRIAANEYG
+372 
-383 TPRTGEINFS
+383 
-393 SADGSTSAVFTVKQ
+393 Q

-413 EAERTALM
+413 EAERAALM

-426 LDGSNWES
+426 LDGPNWES
-434 HENWGTEAPVTM
+434 HEYWGTEAPVTW
-446 WPKVMCDENGH
+446 WPNILCDENGH
-457 VVSLNLNDPG
+457 VVSLNLSDPG

-540 RCEKLAPGPIPSW
+540 RCEKLAPSPIPSW

-587 DIIHCSLD
+587 DIKYCSLD

-604 LRNLKFLRMSE
+604 LRNLKFLRLSE

-628 NLPEWW
+628 NIPEWW

-661 QKLTASDGST
+661 QKLIASDGST

-720 MSSNKL
+720 MSSNQL
-726 ESAQAQEAYNQAKG
+726 ESAQAQEEYNQAKG

-902 ALAGYFNATGTV
+902 ALEGYFSATGTA
-914 CNGSIATVQEYARK
+914 CTGSIAAVQEYARK

-950 GYTYMLDPEAE
+950 GYAYMLDPEAE
-961 NDYGGGT
+961 NDYGCGT

-978 SFTGFGDD
+978 SFIGFGDN

-1050 LADPRYADE
+1050 LADPRYAGE

-1066 ADLCISGLYRPTEDS
+1066 AALCISGLYRPTEDS

-1115 ETFVSWDAKNQ
+1115 ETFVSWDAKNR

>member
-1 MHMKRFSLPLLAL
+1 MKVKSTLMHMKRFSLPLLAL

-25 NPTPTPTPDPKPD
+25 NPTPTPDPKPD

-51 NETSVSLTGEESKVV
+51 NETSVSLTGEGSKVV

-84 WLTVSPASGS
+84 WLTVSPTSGS

-144 VEQKAFEVAAAGGT
+144 VEQKAFEVPAAGGT

-191 YVHTFKVDANDQY
+191 YVHTFKVDANDRY

-217 TGETDPVT
+217 TGETDQVT

-239 AFEVATTGGSI
+239 AFEVAETGGSI

-273 ESATRGLTEYTHTF
+273 ESTTRGLTEYTHTF

-314 VQVKQASKS
+314 VQVKQASK
-323 GMFLATDSAEVSWEE
+323 G
-338 QTVEVKLMTNLD
+338 
-350 FNVSIYNDWIA
+350 
-361 RVDTRGLPEDI
+361 
-372 VLFRIAANEYG
+372 
-383 TPRTGEINFS
+383 
-393 SADGSTSAVFTVKQ
+393 

-413 EAERTALM
+413 EAERAALM

-426 LDGSNWES
+426 LDGPNWES
-434 HENWGTEAPVTM
+434 HEYWGTEAPVTW
-446 WPKVMCDENGH
+446 WPNIMCDENGH

-480 YLTDLNMGGPYVDCH
+480 YLTSLNMGGPYVDCH

-634 RLWPGVV
+634 RLWPRVV

-705 YYKQLPSGELYVFGL
+705 YYKQLPSGELSVFGL
-720 MSSNKL
+720 MSSNQL
-726 ESAQAQEAYNQAKG
+726 ESAQAQEEYNQAKG

-950 GYTYMLDPEAE
+950 GYAYMLDPEAE
-961 NDYGGGT
+961 NDYGCGT

-978 SFTGFGDD
+978 SFIGFGDN

-1050 LADPRYADE
+1050 LADPRYAGE

-1066 ADLCISGLYRPTEDS
+1066 AALCISGLYRPTEES
-1081 IMFTNKGKF
+1081 IMFTNKGQY

-1115 ETFVSWDAKNQ
+1115 ETFVSWDAKNR

>member
-1 MHMKRFSLPLLAL
+1 MKRFSLPLLAL

-51 NETSVSLTGEESKVV
+51 NETSVSLTGEGSKVV

-71 TDWKAAVASDGSS
+71 TDWKAAVASGGSS
-84 WLTVSPASGS
+84 WLTVSPTSGS

-101 VKAKANPAYD
+101 VKAKANPTYD
-111 DRKTTFTITGTG
+111 DRETTFTITGTG

-144 VEQKAFEVAAAGGT
+144 VEQKAFEVPAAGGT

-217 TGETDPVT
+217 TGETDQVT
-225 VTQDALLGM
+225 ITQDALLGI

-239 AFEVATTGGSI
+239 AFEVAETGGSI

-273 ESATRGLTEYTHTF
+273 ESTTRGLTEYTHTF

-314 VQVKQASKS
+314 VQV
-323 GMFLATDSAEVSWEE
+323 
-338 QTVEVKLMTNLD
+338 
-350 FNVSIYNDWIA
+350 
-361 RVDTRGLPEDI
+361 R
-372 VLFRIAANEYG
+372 
-383 TPRTGEINFS
+383 
-393 SADGSTSAVFTVKQ
+393 Q

-413 EAERTALM
+413 EAERAALM

-426 LDGSNWES
+426 LDGPNWES
-434 HENWGTEAPVTM
+434 HGYWGTEAPVTR

-480 YLTDLNMGGPYVDCH
+480 YLTLLNLGGPYVDCH

-527 LGNLSNLEWLYIA
+527 LGNLSNLEGLYITY
-540 RCEKLAPGPIPSW
+540 CEKLAPGPIPFW
-553 IGNLT
+553 IGNLA
-558 KLKLIQ
+558 KLKVLQ

-587 DIIHCSLD
+587 DIKHCSLD

-687 AWDIDFPNCLDFM
+687 AWDIYFPNCLDFM

-720 MSSNKL
+720 MSSNQL

-902 ALAGYFNATGTV
+902 ALEGYFSATGTA
-914 CNGSIATVQEYARK
+914 CTGSIAAVQEYARK

-1013 GPVSQD
+1013 EPVSQN

-1050 LADPRYADE
+1050 LADPRYAGE

-1066 ADLCISGLYRPTEDS
+1066 AALCISGLYRPTEDS

-1115 ETFVSWDAKNQ
+1115 ETFVSWDAKNR

>member
-1 MHMKRFSLPLLAL
+1 MKRFSLPLLAL

-51 NETSVSLTGEESKVV
+51 NETSVSLTGEGSKVV

-71 TDWKAAVASDGSS
+71 TDWKAAVASGGSS

-101 VKAKANPAYD
+101 VKAKANPTYD
-111 DRKTTFTITGTG
+111 DRETTFTITGTG

-144 VEQKAFEVAAAGGT
+144 VEQKAFEVPAAGGT

-217 TGETDPVT
+217 TGETDQVT

-239 AFEVATTGGSI
+239 AFEVAETGGSI

-273 ESATRGLTEYTHTF
+273 ESTTRGLTEYTHTF

-302 TFRDTKTGATEE
+302 TFRDTKSGATEE
-314 VQVKQASKS
+314 VQVKQA
-323 GMFLATDSAEVSWEE
+323 A
-338 QTVEVKLMTNLD
+338 
-350 FNVSIYNDWIA
+350 
-361 RVDTRGLPEDI
+361 
-372 VLFRIAANEYG
+372 
-383 TPRTGEINFS
+383 
-393 SADGSTSAVFTVKQ
+393 KQ
-407 GISPEF
+407 GIPPEF

-426 LDGSNWES
+426 LDGPNWES
-434 HENWGTEAPVTM
+434 HEYWGTEAPVTW
-446 WPKVMCDENGH
+446 WPNILCDENGH
-457 VVSLNLNDPG
+457 VVSLNLSDPG

-540 RCEKLAPGPIPSW
+540 RCEKLAPSPIPSW

-587 DIIHCSLD
+587 DIKYCSLD

-604 LRNLKFLRMSE
+604 LRNLKFLRLSE

-628 NLPEWW
+628 NIPEWW

-720 MSSNKL
+720 MSSNQL
-726 ESAQAQEAYNQAKG
+726 ESAQAQEEYNQAKG

-950 GYTYMLDPEAE
+950 GYAYMLDPEAE
-961 NDYGGGT
+961 NDYGCGT

-978 SFTGFGDD
+978 SFIGFGDN

-1050 LADPRYADE
+1050 LADPRYAGE

-1066 ADLCISGLYRPTEDS
+1066 AALCISGLYRPTEES
-1081 IMFTNKGKF
+1081 IMFTNKGQY

-1115 ETFVSWDAKNQ
+1115 ETFVSWDAKNR

>member
-101 VKAKANPAYD
+101 VKAKANPTYD

-144 VEQKAFEVAAAGGT
+144 VEQKAFEVPAAGGT
-158 VTVKVKAN
+158 VTVRVKAN

-172 IDASGQGWITETTT
+172 IDSSGQGWITETTT

-191 YVHTFKVDANDQY
+191 YTHTFKVDANDRY

-217 TGETDPVT
+217 TGETDQVT

-239 AFEVATTGGSI
+239 AFEVAETGGSI

-273 ESATRGLTEYTHTF
+273 ESTTRGLTEYTHTF

-314 VQVKQASKS
+314 VQVKQASK
-323 GMFLATDSAEVSWEE
+323 G
-338 QTVEVKLMTNLD
+338 
-350 FNVSIYNDWIA
+350 
-361 RVDTRGLPEDI
+361 
-372 VLFRIAANEYG
+372 
-383 TPRTGEINFS
+383 
-393 SADGSTSAVFTVKQ
+393 
-407 GISPEF
+407 GIPPEF
-413 EAERTALM
+413 EAERAALM

-426 LDGSNWES
+426 LDGPNWES
-434 HENWGTEAPVTM
+434 HEYWGTEAPVTW
-446 WPKVMCDENGH
+446 WPNILCDENGH

-587 DIIHCSLD
+587 DIKYCSLD

-620 GPIPASLS
+620 GPIPVSLS

-661 QKLTASDGST
+661 QKLIASDGST

-720 MSSNKL
+720 MSSNQL
-726 ESAQAQEAYNQAKG
+726 ESAQAQEEYNQAKG

-950 GYTYMLDPEAE
+950 GYAYMLDPEAE
-961 NDYGGGT
+961 NDYGCGT

-978 SFTGFGDD
+978 SFIGFGDN

-1050 LADPRYADE
+1050 LADPRYAGE

-1066 ADLCISGLYRPTEDS
+1066 AALCISGLYRPTEDS
-1081 IMFTNKGKF
+1081 IMFTNKGQY

-1115 ETFVSWDAKNQ
+1115 ETFVSWDAKNR

>member
-25 NPTPTPTPDPKPD
+25 NPTPTPDPKPD

-51 NETSVSLTGEESKVV
+51 NETSVSLTGEGSKVV

-71 TDWKAAVASDGSS
+71 TDWKAAVASGGSS
-84 WLTVSPASGS
+84 WLTVSPTSGS

-101 VKAKANPAYD
+101 VKAKANPTYD
-111 DRKTTFTITGTG
+111 DRETTFTITGTG

-144 VEQKAFEVAAAGGT
+144 VEQKAFEVPAAGGT

-217 TGETDPVT
+217 TGETDQVT

-239 AFEVATTGGSI
+239 AFEVAETGGSI

-273 ESATRGLTEYTHTF
+273 ESTTRGLTEYTHTF
-287 KIAPNDQYDERIGVI
+287 KIAPNDQCDERIGVI

-314 VQVKQASKS
+314 VQV
-323 GMFLATDSAEVSWEE
+323 
-338 QTVEVKLMTNLD
+338 
-350 FNVSIYNDWIA
+350 
-361 RVDTRGLPEDI
+361 R
-372 VLFRIAANEYG
+372 
-383 TPRTGEINFS
+383 
-393 SADGSTSAVFTVKQ
+393 Q

-413 EAERTALM
+413 EAERAALM

-426 LDGSNWES
+426 LDGPNWES
-434 HENWGTEAPVTM
+434 HGYWGTEAPVTR
-446 WPKVMCDENGH
+446 WQKVMCDENGH

-527 LGNLSNLEWLYIA
+527 LGNLSNLERLYITY
-540 RCEKLAPGPIPSW
+540 CEKLAPGPIPSW

-558 KLKLIQ
+558 KLKVLQ

-587 DIIHCSLD
+587 DIKHCSLD

-720 MSSNKL
+720 MSSNQL
-726 ESAQAQEAYNQAKG
+726 ESAQAQEEYNQAKG

-809 DLTLKFYESTDYSQ
+809 DLTLQFYESTDYSQ

-902 ALAGYFNATGTV
+902 ALEGYFSATGTA
-914 CNGSIATVQEYARK
+914 CTGSIAAVQEYARK

-978 SFTGFGDD
+978 SFIGFGDD

-1013 GPVSQD
+1013 EPVSQN

-1050 LADPRYADE
+1050 LADPRYAGE

-1066 ADLCISGLYRPTEDS
+1066 AALCISGLYRPTEDS

-1115 ETFVSWDAKNQ
+1115 ETFVSWDAKNR

>member
-51 NETSVSLTGEESKVV
+51 NETSVSLTGEGSKVV

-84 WLTVSPASGS
+84 WLTVSPTSGS

-144 VEQKAFEVAAAGGT
+144 VEQKAFEVPAAGGT

-217 TGETDPVT
+217 TGETDQVT

-239 AFEVATTGGSI
+239 AFEVAETGGSI

-273 ESATRGLTEYTHTF
+273 ESTTRGLTEYTHTF

-314 VQVKQASKS
+314 VQVKQASK
-323 GMFLATDSAEVSWEE
+323 G
-338 QTVEVKLMTNLD
+338 
-350 FNVSIYNDWIA
+350 
-361 RVDTRGLPEDI
+361 
-372 VLFRIAANEYG
+372 
-383 TPRTGEINFS
+383 
-393 SADGSTSAVFTVKQ
+393 

-413 EAERTALM
+413 EAERAALM

-426 LDGSNWES
+426 LDGPNWES
-434 HENWGTEAPVTM
+434 HEYWGTEAPVTW
-446 WPKVMCDENGH
+446 WPNILCDENGH
-457 VVSLNLNDPG
+457 VVSLDLNDPG

-587 DIIHCSLD
+587 DIKYCSLD

-726 ESAQAQEAYNQAKG
+726 ESAQAQEEYNQAKG

-950 GYTYMLDPEAE
+950 GYAYMLDPEAE
-961 NDYGGGT
+961 NDYGCGT

-978 SFTGFGDD
+978 SFIGFGDN

-1050 LADPRYADE
+1050 LADPRYAGE

-1066 ADLCISGLYRPTEDS
+1066 AALCISGLYRPTEDS
-1081 IMFTNKGKF
+1081 IMFTNKGQY

-1115 ETFVSWDAKNQ
+1115 ETFVSWDAKNR

>member
-1 MHMKRFSLPLLAL
+1 MKRFSLPLLAL

-51 NETSVSLTGEESKVV
+51 NETSVSLTGEGSKVV

-71 TDWKAAVASDGSS
+71 TDWKAAVASGGSS
-84 WLTVSPASGS
+84 WLTVSPTSGS

-101 VKAKANPAYD
+101 VKAKANPTYD
-111 DRKTTFTITGTG
+111 DRETTFTITGTG

-144 VEQKAFEVAAAGGT
+144 VEQKAFEVPAAGGT

-172 IDASGQGWITETTT
+172 IDASGQGWIAETTT

-217 TGETDPVT
+217 TGETDQVT

-239 AFEVATTGGSI
+239 AFEVAETGGSI

-273 ESATRGLTEYTHTF
+273 ESTTRGLTEYTHTF
-287 KIAPNDQYDERIGVI
+287 KIAPNDRYDERIGVI

-314 VQVKQASKS
+314 VQV
-323 GMFLATDSAEVSWEE
+323 
-338 QTVEVKLMTNLD
+338 
-350 FNVSIYNDWIA
+350 
-361 RVDTRGLPEDI
+361 R
-372 VLFRIAANEYG
+372 
-383 TPRTGEINFS
+383 
-393 SADGSTSAVFTVKQ
+393 Q

-413 EAERTALM
+413 EAERAALM

-426 LDGSNWES
+426 LDGPNWES
-434 HENWGTEAPVTM
+434 HGYWGTEAPVTR
-446 WPKVMCDENGH
+446 WQKVMCDENGH
-457 VVSLNLNDPG
+457 VVSLNLNDPR

-503 IGNLTNL
+503 I
-510 KRLQMDNCPFEG
+510 
-522 RLPES
+522 
-527 LGNLSNLEWLYIA
+527 GNLSNLEWLYIA

-587 DIIHCSLD
+587 DIKHCSLD

-687 AWDIDFPNCLDFM
+687 AWDIYFPNCLDFM

-720 MSSNKL
+720 MSSNKQ

-902 ALAGYFNATGTV
+902 ALAGYFSATGTA
-914 CNGSIATVQEYARK
+914 CTGSIAAVQEYARK

-1013 GPVSQD
+1013 EPVSQN

-1050 LADPRYADE
+1050 LADPRYAGE

-1066 ADLCISGLYRPTEDS
+1066 AALCISGLYRPTEDS

-1115 ETFVSWDAKNQ
+1115 ETFVSWDAKNR

>member
-1 MHMKRFSLPLLAL
+1 MKRFSLPLLAL

-25 NPTPTPTPDPKPD
+25 NPTPTPDPKPD

-51 NETSVSLTGEESKVV
+51 NETSVSLTGEGSKVV

-71 TDWKAAVASDGSS
+71 TDWKAAVASGGSS

-101 VKAKANPAYD
+101 VKAKANPTYD
-111 DRKTTFTITGTG
+111 DRETTFTITGTG

-144 VEQKAFEVAAAGGT
+144 VEQKAFEVPAAGGT

-217 TGETDPVT
+217 TGETDQVT

-239 AFEVATTGGSI
+239 AFEVAETGGSI

-273 ESATRGLTEYTHTF
+273 ESTTRGLTEYTHTF
-287 KIAPNDQYDERIGVI
+287 KIAPNDQCDERIGVI

-314 VQVKQASKS
+314 VQV
-323 GMFLATDSAEVSWEE
+323 
-338 QTVEVKLMTNLD
+338 
-350 FNVSIYNDWIA
+350 
-361 RVDTRGLPEDI
+361 R
-372 VLFRIAANEYG
+372 
-383 TPRTGEINFS
+383 
-393 SADGSTSAVFTVKQ
+393 Q

-413 EAERTALM
+413 EAERAALM

-426 LDGSNWES
+426 LDGPNWES
-434 HENWGTEAPVTM
+434 HGYWGTEAPVTR

-457 VVSLNLNDPG
+457 VVSLNLNDPR

-527 LGNLSNLEWLYIA
+527 LGNLSNLERLYITY
-540 RCEKLAPGPIPSW
+540 CEKLAPGPIPSW

-558 KLKLIQ
+558 KLKVLQ

-587 DIIHCSLD
+587 DIKHCSLD

-687 AWDIDFPNCLDFM
+687 AWDIYFPNCLDFM

-720 MSSNKL
+720 MSSNKQ

-902 ALAGYFNATGTV
+902 ALEGYFSATGTV
-914 CNGSIATVQEYARK
+914 CTGSIAAVQEYARK

-1013 GPVSQD
+1013 EPVSQN

-1050 LADPRYADE
+1050 LADPRYAGE

-1066 ADLCISGLYRPTEDS
+1066 AALCISGLYRPTEDS

-1115 ETFVSWDAKNQ
+1115 ETFVSWDAKNR

>member
-1 MHMKRFSLPLLAL
+1 MKRFSLPLLAL

-51 NETSVSLTGEESKVV
+51 NETSVSLTGEGSKVV

-71 TDWKAAVASDGSS
+71 TDWKAAVASGGSS
-84 WLTVSPASGS
+84 WLTVSPTSGS

-101 VKAKANPAYD
+101 VKAKANPTYD
-111 DRKTTFTITGTG
+111 DRETTFTITGTG

-144 VEQKAFEVAAAGGT
+144 VEQKAFEVPAAGGT
-158 VTVKVKAN
+158 VTVRVKAN

-172 IDASGQGWITETTT
+172 IDASGQSWITETTT

-191 YVHTFKVDANDQY
+191 YTHTFKVDANDQY

-217 TGETDPVT
+217 TGETDQVT

-239 AFEVATTGGSI
+239 AFEVAETGGSI

-273 ESATRGLTEYTHTF
+273 ESTTRGLTEYTHTF

-314 VQVKQASKS
+314 VKVKQASK
-323 GMFLATDSAEVSWEE
+323 G
-338 QTVEVKLMTNLD
+338 
-350 FNVSIYNDWIA
+350 
-361 RVDTRGLPEDI
+361 
-372 VLFRIAANEYG
+372 
-383 TPRTGEINFS
+383 
-393 SADGSTSAVFTVKQ
+393 

-413 EAERTALM
+413 EAERAALM

-426 LDGSNWES
+426 LDGPNWES
-434 HENWGTEAPVTM
+434 HEYWGTEAPVTW
-446 WPKVMCDENGH
+446 WPNILCDENGH

-540 RCEKLAPGPIPSW
+540 RCEKLAPSPIPSW

-587 DIIHCSLD
+587 DIKYCSLD

-604 LRNLKFLRMSE
+604 LRNLKFLRLSE

-628 NLPEWW
+628 NIPEWW

-720 MSSNKL
+720 MSSNQL
-726 ESAQAQEAYNQAKG
+726 ESAQAQEEYNQAKG

-950 GYTYMLDPEAE
+950 GYAYMLDPEAE
-961 NDYGGGT
+961 NDYGCGT

-978 SFTGFGDD
+978 SFIGFGDN

-1050 LADPRYADE
+1050 LADPRYAGE

-1066 ADLCISGLYRPTEDS
+1066 AALCISGLYRPTEDS
-1081 IMFTNKGKF
+1081 IMFTNKGQY

-1115 ETFVSWDAKNQ
+1115 ETFVSWDAKNR

>member
-1 MHMKRFSLPLLAL
+1 MKRFSLPLLAL

-71 TDWKAAVASDGSS
+71 TDWKAAVASSGSS
-84 WLTVSPASGS
+84 WLTVSPTSGS

-101 VKAKANPAYD
+101 VKAKANPTYD
-111 DRKTTFTITGTG
+111 DRETTFTITGTG

-133 HVTQAATLGMV
+133 HVTQAATLGMF
-144 VEQKAFEVAAAGGT
+144 VEQKAFEVPATGGT

-217 TGETDPVT
+217 TGETDQVT

-239 AFEVATTGGSI
+239 AFEVAETGGSI

-273 ESATRGLTEYTHTF
+273 ESTTRGLTEYTHTF

-302 TFRDTKTGATEE
+302 TFRNTKTGATEE
-314 VQVKQASKS
+314 VQV
-323 GMFLATDSAEVSWEE
+323 
-338 QTVEVKLMTNLD
+338 
-350 FNVSIYNDWIA
+350 
-361 RVDTRGLPEDI
+361 R
-372 VLFRIAANEYG
+372 
-383 TPRTGEINFS
+383 
-393 SADGSTSAVFTVKQ
+393 Q

-413 EAERTALM
+413 EAERAALM

-426 LDGSNWES
+426 LDGPNWES
-434 HENWGTEAPVTM
+434 HGYWGTEAPVTR

-527 LGNLSNLEWLYIA
+527 LGNLSNLEGLYITY
-540 RCEKLAPGPIPSW
+540 CEKLAPGPIPSW

-558 KLKLIQ
+558 KLKVLQ

-572 QLPESIGNLTNLEHL
+572 QLPESLGNLTNLEKL

-661 QKLTASDGST
+661 RKLTASDGST

-687 AWDIDFPNCLDFM
+687 AWDIYFPNCLDFM

-705 YYKQLPSGELYVFGL
+705 YYRQLPSGELYVFGL
-720 MSSNKL
+720 MSSNQQ

-902 ALAGYFNATGTV
+902 ALEGYFSATGTA
-914 CNGSIATVQEYARK
+914 CTGSIAAVQEYARK

-978 SFTGFGDD
+978 SFIGFGDD

-1013 GPVSQD
+1013 EPVSQN

-1066 ADLCISGLYRPTEDS
+1066 AALCISGLYRPTEDS

-1115 ETFVSWDAKNQ
+1115 ETFVSWDAKNR